1 MPGVDAKPGEGSAFR
16 KMTAQTISEE
26 YRAEQQRLH
35 KNPRYG
41 VASLAFAPVVKS
53 LLKLGRCTSI
63 SDYGAGK
70 CNLKRALGL
79 KDAGPVEY
87 HPYDPAFPEYGPP
100 TEADLVTCIDVLE
113 HIELSA
119 LDSVLGELSA
129 ITGRL
134 AFLTVHTGPAKK
146 TLSDG
151 RNAHLI
157 QESPGWWLARLEP
170 YFDILH
176 VQQVRKGFFVIACPK
191 DMYRKLGLDLD
202 LPAISKAA
210 GRRGGRRR
218 KGFVRLFKALTAR
231 KRLAPA

>member
-1 MPGVDAKPGEGSAFR
+1 MN
-16 KMTAQTISEE
+16 TQTISDE
-26 YRAEQQRLH
+26 YRAEQQKLH
-35 KNPRYG
+35 KNPHYG

-53 LLKLGRCTSI
+53 LLRLGRCTSI

-70 CNLKRALGL
+70 CNLKRALGV
-79 KDAGPVEY
+79 KAAGPVQY
-87 HPYDPAFPEYGPP
+87 HPYDPAFPEYGPAR
-100 TEADLVTCIDVLE
+100 EADLVTCIDVLE

-119 LDSVLGELSA
+119 LDAVLGELSKV
-129 ITGRL
+129 TRRL

-157 QESPGWWLARLEP
+157 QESPGWWLARFEP

-191 DMYRKLGLDLD
+191 NMYRKLGLDLD

-210 GRRGGRRR
+210 GRRGGRPR
-218 KGFVRLFKALTAR
+218 KGFVALFKALTAR
-231 KRLAPA
+231 RRPAHA

>member
-1 MPGVDAKPGEGSAFR
+1 MS
-16 KMTAQTISEE
+16 TQTISEE
-26 YRAEQQRLH
+26 YRTEQLKLH
-35 KNPRYG
+35 NNPRYG

-53 LLKLGRCTSI
+53 LLRLGRCSSI

-70 CNLKRALGL
+70 CNLKRRLGI
-79 KDAGPVEY
+79 KAAGPVEY

-100 TEADLVTCIDVLE
+100 READLVTCIDVLE
-113 HIELSA
+113 HIEPPA
-119 LDSVLGELSA
+119 LDAVLGELSR
-129 ITGRL
+129 ITRRL

-157 QESPGWWLARLEP
+157 QESPGWWLARFEP

-191 DMYRKLGLDLD
+191 HMYRTLGLDLD

-210 GRRGGRRR
+210 GRQGARAR
-218 KGFVRLFKALTAR
+218 KGLVALFRAAAIPR
-231 KRLAPA
+231 AVADA